1 MLARERESVAEAL
14 NLSDDRR
21 PEPRAAALR
30 LLDRLEREAPFPGA
44 PRVGITGA
52 PGAGKSTLLDAL
64 VRGLRVRGETVGIV
78 AVDPSSRETG
88 GALLGDRIRVR
99 SAGRDAGV
107 FIRSMAARERL
118 GGLAD
123 ATRAGVTVLACA
135 FDRVFVETVG
145 VGQSE
150 IEIASLVDTLVY
162 VANPGTGDLLQF
174 MKAGVME
181 VPDVFVVN
189 KSDQGLAATRTA
201 HELESSLGLGE
212 RPDLGWSPPVLLASA
227 RDGTGIPGVLAALDR
242 HREHLVASGGLCE
255 RRARG
260 RESFVLE
267 ALERRYGSYGLGR
280 VGGRE
285 GVRARVRERSAASS
299 FRLASELGNEIEDAL
314 RKSTG

>member
-1 MLARERESVAEAL
+1 MLARERESVAPAL
-14 NLSDDRR
+14 NLCDDHR
-21 PEPRAAALR
+21 PGPRAAALR
-30 LLDRLEREAPFPGA
+30 LLERLEREAPFPGA

-52 PGAGKSTLLDAL
+52 PGAGKSTLLDAF
-64 VRGLRVRGETVGIV
+64 VRGLRGGGETVGIV
-78 AVDPSSRETG
+78 AVDPSSRESG

-99 SAGRDAGV
+99 AAGRDAGV

-123 ATRAGVTVLACA
+123 ATRAGVSVLACA

-162 VANPGTGDLLQF
+162 VANPGTGDVLQF
-174 MKAGVME
+174 RKAGVME
-181 VPDVFVVN
+181 VPDLFVVN
-189 KSDQGLAATRTA
+189 KSDQGPAATRTA
-201 HELESSLGLGE
+201 HELESSLGLGQ
-212 RPDLGWSPPVLLASA
+212 RPDPAWSPPVLLASA
-227 RDGTGIPGVLAALDR
+227 RDGTGIPAILAALDR
-242 HREHLVASGGLCE
+242 HREHLIASDGLSE

-267 ALERRYGSYGLGR
+267 ALERRYGSYGMAQ

-285 GVRARVRERSAASS
+285 GVRAHVRERSASSS
-299 FRLASELGNEIEDAL
+299 FLLASELGDEIEDAL
-314 RKSTG
+314 RKPIA